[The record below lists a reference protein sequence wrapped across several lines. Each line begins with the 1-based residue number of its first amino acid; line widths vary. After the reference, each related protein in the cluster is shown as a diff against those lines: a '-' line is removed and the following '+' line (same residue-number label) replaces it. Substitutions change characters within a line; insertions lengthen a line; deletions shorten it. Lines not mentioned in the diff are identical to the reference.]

1 MDNKRKKDLVR
12 EYRER
17 KPETGIYAVRCK
29 PSGEVWVAASRD
41 LEKQQNGLWFQLRIG
56 NFPNPEL
63 LTAWKKHGEDAFTFE
78 IIEQVRDDNPQLIG
92 VLLKER
98 DLHWRKQL
106 NANRVA
112 G

>member
-1 MDNKRKKDLVR
+1 MDNKRKKDLAR

-29 PSGEVWVAASRD
+29 PSGEVWVASSLD
-41 LEKQQNGLWFQLRIG
+41 LEKGQNRIWFALRLG
-56 NFPNPEL
+56 KHPNPAL
-63 LTAWKKHGEDAFTFE
+63 QTAWNEHGEAAFTYE
-78 IIEQVRDDNPQLIG
+78 VIEQVKDDNELLIG

-98 DLHWRKQL
+98 DQHWRKTL
-106 NANRVA
+106 NAQPVF